1 MRAALAAEAAA
12 AAAIEQRE
20 RQDSSSL
27 SGSVELQGTQQQR
40 RSSSSGS
47 GAFPRGSRIKVYSH
61 RYDAWYE
68 CTVVRRDAAKGMH
81 CCKYDITN
89 EEQWHDLSS
98 KRVQVI
104 GGSDDVRADVR
115 GDMDGTVRRASTAEG
130 SLQALRRR
138 SSFTQ

>member
-27 SGSVELQGTQQQR
+27 SGSVEVQRTQQQR
-40 RSSSSGS
+40 RSSSSS
-47 GAFPRGSRIKVYSH
+47 GAFPRGSRLKVYSH

-89 EEQWHDLSS
+89 EEQWHDLGS

-104 GGSDDVRADVR
+104 GGSDDVCADVR
-115 GDMDGTVRRASTAEG
+115 GDVHNRVRRASTAEG
-130 SLQALRRR
+130 SMQALRRR